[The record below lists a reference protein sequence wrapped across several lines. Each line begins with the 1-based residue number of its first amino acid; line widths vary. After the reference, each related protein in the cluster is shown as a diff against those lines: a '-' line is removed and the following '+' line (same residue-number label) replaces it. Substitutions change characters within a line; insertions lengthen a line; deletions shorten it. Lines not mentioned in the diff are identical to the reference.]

1 MIVEFAFPA
10 LDMSRER
17 TAATIAPVHFSVD
30 DMFRRYISNPKAFGT
45 DPHLRINPRS
55 LAVNIIGCNDM
66 HAEIENSNE
75 AIEDAGVEG
84 DMSEDAAD
92 YQVRQN
98 PDFYPVKSLVA
109 ALPSGVLEP
118 DKKAIGAVAAKYF

>member
-1 MIVEFAFPA
+1 MGKKEFT
-10 LDMSRER
+10 D
-17 TAATIAPVHFSVD
+17 TIFD
-30 DMFRRYISNPKAFGT
+30 FIKGYISNPKAFGT

>member
-1 MIVEFAFPA
+1 MGKKEFT
-10 LDMSRER
+10 D
-17 TAATIAPVHFSVD
+17 TIFD
-30 DMFRRYISNPKAFGT
+30 FIKGYISNPKALGT

-75 AIEDAGVEG
+75 AI
-84 DMSEDAAD
+84 EDAAD